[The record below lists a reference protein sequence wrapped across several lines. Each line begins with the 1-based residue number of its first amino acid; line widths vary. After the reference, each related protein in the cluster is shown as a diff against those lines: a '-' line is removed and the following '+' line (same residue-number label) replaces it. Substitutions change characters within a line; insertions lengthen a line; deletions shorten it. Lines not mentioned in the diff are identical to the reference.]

1 MNYELKPLPFDATQL
16 HGLSERL
23 IVSHHRN
30 HYAGAVG
37 RLNAIRARVCSTD
50 IDKVAGFELNG
61 LKREELIATNSM
73 LLHEVHFE
81 NLGGNGELADG
92 PLRTALAASFGTFE
106 RWRAEFVAMG
116 KALAGGSGWA
126 LLSWFPRGGQL
137 VGQWA
142 ADHAHALG
150 EATPLI
156 ALDMYE
162 HAYHIDYGAAA
173 ADYVQ
178 AFMRNLH
185 WDRIAE
191 RFECAV
197 AATAASIEIAP
208 DALAAHLKDWRVID
222 VRRRPVFEAA
232 AEEILGASWRDPELV
247 HVWASNI
254 DRARPVALY
263 CVHGHAISRATA
275 LALRHRGFDA
285 HCVAGGIEA
294 WRARNLPL
302 KGKGDQP

>member
-1 MNYELKPLPFDATQL
+1 MNYELKPLPFDATEL
-16 HGLSERL
+16 RGLSERL

-30 HYAGAVG
+30 NYAGAVG
-37 RLNAIRARVCSTD
+37 RLNAIRTRVRSID
-50 IDKVAGFELNG
+50 IEKVAGFELNG
-61 LKREELIATNSM
+61 LKREELIAANSM
-73 LLHEVHFE
+73 LLHEVHFD
-81 NLGGNGELADG
+81 NLGGKSELADG
-92 PLRTALAASFGTFE
+92 PLRTALAAAFGSFD

-116 KALAGGSGWA
+116 KALAGGSGWV
-126 LLSWFPRGGQL
+126 LMSWFPRGGQL
-137 VGQWA
+137 VNQWS

-150 EATPLI
+150 EATPII

-162 HAYHIDYGAAA
+162 HAYHIDYGSAA

-178 AFMRNLH
+178 AFMHNLH

-191 RFECAV
+191 RFELAV

-208 DALAAHLKDWRVID
+208 DALAAQLNDWQIID

-232 AEEILGASWRDPELV
+232 EEVIVGARWRDPEHV
-247 HVWASNI
+247 DVWACDL
-254 DRARPVALY
+254 DRARPMALY

-275 LALRHRGFDA
+275 LALRHRGFDV

-302 KGKGDQP
+302 KRKEGQP